1 MADTRWAATALGAFL
16 LLQLLPPAIGSSR
29 TGLTWGLFRGL
40 PHVQEVQCR
49 GDALPPDSSL
59 LLMTVYGMST
69 HPALALLN
77 MATRHCST
85 AHAFVS
91 CHVHDSEPRRSH
103 VTVLV
108 TDLQEGESRK
118 YGCNVTSVSAGGQ
131 VQTTAWAVSVQRL
144 RSRLL
149 PGSTCAGDATCCN
162 IATSGRQLQLPRLA
176 LQFGEER
183 QLLASR
189 RHHGRMQAKRAVHG
203 SLRPVSLVDGS
214 YPGGGHRAR
223 F

>member
-1 MADTRWAATALGAFL
+1 MCLA
-16 LLQLLPPAIGSSR
+16 
-29 TGLTWGLFRGL
+29 GLTWGLFRGL

-144 RSRLL
+144 SK
-149 PGSTCAGDATCCN
+149 C
-162 IATSGRQLQLPRLA
+162 
-176 LQFGEER
+176 
-183 QLLASR
+183 
-189 RHHGRMQAKRAVHG
+189 
-203 SLRPVSLVDGS
+203 
-214 YPGGGHRAR
+214 
-223 F
+223 